1 LPPKRR
7 RVKWIQNFGPCWLN
21 TKQSFEVEPCFNGLL
36 QFNVT
41 VCALPQLFSVICRL
55 PVFPRCSALFP
66 TPLFALSLS
75 LSLSQSHI
83 FGLSLHVISVAPCAL
98 RISNLYDVP
107 LCGIVMVLHNLIS
120 VGSPA
125 PNNLLA
131 FLVLTYIIFYS
142 SYLVFYLLYLF
153 FFSVPFCLNNL
164 ISACLIY

>member
-1 LPPKRR
+1 LDLVGLILSKALRWNPVLMVCYNSMSLSVLYP
-7 RVKWIQNFGPCWLN
+7 NFFL
-21 TKQSFEVEPCFNGLL
+21 SFADF
-36 QFNVT
+36 
-41 VCALPQLFSVICRL
+41 LFSQG
-55 PVFPRCSALFP
+55 A
-66 TPLFALSLS
+66 PLSSPPPFSLSLSLS